1 LPNPSFECQQK
12 GIGKFNCPDRKRGKS
27 GKIKWRIIMSNKILL
42 GSVRYDNTEKLNIA
56 SELKKFSTAS
66 ITPDITGGHG
76 AAHALGSE
84 DLQVLYEVSRA
95 VNSTLILDEILSI
108 VMKKSIELLKAE
120 RGFLMLL
127 DSDGKLQFK
136 TAHNIKKQE
145 LDQSDLKVSTTIA
158 EGVVKTGRSTYTSD
172 ALSDDRFCSK
182 QSVLQMNIRSAMCV
196 PLKIKNQMIGVVYLD
211 NSSKANIFLQSDL
224 YLFELFADQAALAIQ
239 NAQLYTELFNLQRF
253 QEAILDKTPVA
264 IIVVENNGRLR
275 SLNSAAVRLFEKAY
289 SFDTNNPLLGENLL
303 HLLPDGER
311 EFWWENIGKSDVKTI
326 EVESHKL
333 KTGASDIFIRLH
345 FSPFDHMEGDLSGR
359 IIVAEDITEKV
370 ILEQYLIMSEK
381 MIAKGEMAASIGHE
395 LNNYL
400 ATISSNAQLLSINIA
415 NQQYE
420 KVPPKVEAMVS
431 NIDKMKRF
439 TAGLMDFS
447 NLETR
452 KVICD
457 IPRLVDDVVFFVK
470 PQQKFKGI
478 KIELDMASDLP
489 KAEIDVGQVHQVLL
503 NLLMNA
509 ADSIK
514 DSETKDGRISI
525 SCRAKGDLMEIMV
538 SDNGPGISEEV
549 LLRIFEPYIT
559 TKKTGHGLGLSTSYR
574 IISNHKGRLIGQNN
588 PNGGAVFTVELPLR

>member
-1 LPNPSFECQQK
+1 
-12 GIGKFNCPDRKRGKS
+12 
-27 GKIKWRIIMSNKILL
+27 MSNKILL
-42 GSVRYDNTEKLNIA
+42 GSVRYDTTEKLNIA
-56 SELKKFSTAS
+56 SELKKFSS
-66 ITPDITGGHG
+66 PSMVHDIDGGHG

-84 DLQVLYEVSRA
+84 DLQALYEVARA
-95 VNSTLILDEILSI
+95 VNSSLILDEILSI

-158 EGVVKTGRSTYTSD
+158 EGVVKTGRSTVTSD
-172 ALSDDRFCSK
+172 AMNDDRFCCK

-211 NSSKANIFLQSDL
+211 NSSKTNIFLKSDL

-264 IIVVENNGRLR
+264 IIVVEENGRMR
-275 SLNSAAVRLFEKAY
+275 SLNTAAARLFELAY
-289 SFDTNNPLLGENLL
+289 SFDPNRPLLGENLL
-303 HLLPDGER
+303 QLLPTEER
-311 EFWWENIGKSDVKTI
+311 EFWADSIAKSNQKSVEI
-326 EVESHKL
+326 ESHKL
-333 KTGASDIFIRLH
+333 NAGTKDIFISLR
-345 FSPFDHMEGDLSGR
+345 FSPFDHMEGDLNGR
-359 IIVAEDITEKV
+359 IIVAEDITEKA

-381 MIAKGEMAASIGHE
+381 MIAKGEMAASVGHE

-400 ATISSNAQLLSINIA
+400 ATISSNAQLLSINIT

-420 KVPPKVEAMVS
+420 KVPPKVDAMVN
-431 NIDKMKRF
+431 NIEKMKRF

-447 NLETR
+447 NLETK
-452 KVICD
+452 KVVCD
-457 IPRLVDDVVFFVK
+457 IPRLIDDVVFFVK
-470 PQQKFKGI
+470 PQQKFRGI
-478 KIELDMASDLP
+478 RIELDLSPNLP
-489 KAEIDVGQVHQVLL
+489 KVEIDVGQVHQVLL
-503 NLLMNA
+503 NLLLNA

-514 DSETKDGRISI
+514 DSETPDGRIGI
-525 SCRAKGDLMEIMV
+525 SCKSKDDFLVIKV
-538 SDNGPGISEEV
+538 DDNGPGITKDV
-549 LLRIFEPYIT
+549 LPRIFEPYVT

-574 IISNHKGRLIGQNN
+574 IISNHKGRLTGQNS
-588 PNGGAVFTVELPLR
+588 PEGGAAFTIELPLK

>member
-1 LPNPSFECQQK
+1 
-12 GIGKFNCPDRKRGKS
+12 
-27 GKIKWRIIMSNKILL
+27 MSNKILL
-42 GSVRYDNTEKLNIA
+42 GSVRYDTTEKLNIA
-56 SELKKFSTAS
+56 SELKKFSAPNTVHE
-66 ITPDITGGHG
+66 IDGGHG

-84 DLQVLYEVSRA
+84 DLQALYEVARA

-158 EGVVKTGRSTYTSD
+158 EGVVKTGRSTVTSD
-172 ALSDDRFCSK
+172 AMNDDRFCCK

-264 IIVVENNGRLR
+264 IIVVEENGRMR
-275 SLNSAAVRLFEKAY
+275 SLNTAAARLFELAY
-289 SFDTNNPLLGENLL
+289 SFDPDRPLLGENLL
-303 HLLPDGER
+303 KLLPAEER
-311 EFWWENIGKSDVKTI
+311 IFWADSIGKSNIKPVEI
-326 EVESHKL
+326 ESHKL
-333 KTGASDIFIRLH
+333 TAGTKDIFISLR
-345 FSPFDHMEGDLSGR
+345 FSPFDHMEGDLNGR

-400 ATISSNAQLLSINIA
+400 ATISSNAQLLSINIT

-420 KVPPKVEAMVS
+420 KVPPKVEAMVN

-447 NLETR
+447 NLETK
-452 KVICD
+452 KVVCD
-457 IPRLVDDVVFFVK
+457 IPRLIDDVVFFVK
-470 PQQKFKGI
+470 PQQKFRGI
-478 KIELDMASDLP
+478 RIELDMSPNLP
-489 KAEIDVGQVHQVLL
+489 KVEIDVGQVHQVLL
-503 NLLMNA
+503 NLLLNA

-514 DSETKDGRISI
+514 DSDTQDGLIGI
-525 SCRAKGDLMEIMV
+525 SCKIKDDCLEIRV
-538 SDNGPGISEEV
+538 KDNGPGIAKDV
-549 LLRIFEPYIT
+549 LLRIFEPYVT

-574 IISNHKGRLIGQNN
+574 IISNHKGRLTGQNS
-588 PNGGAVFTVELPLR
+588 PEGGAVFTVELPLK

>member
-1 LPNPSFECQQK
+1 
-12 GIGKFNCPDRKRGKS
+12 
-27 GKIKWRIIMSNKILL
+27 MSNKILL

-56 SELKKFSTAS
+56 SELKKFSAANT
-66 ITPDITGGHG
+66 TTDITGGHG

-145 LDQSDLKVSTTIA
+145 LSQSDLKVSTTIA

-172 ALSDDRFCSK
+172 AMNDDRFSGK

-196 PLKIKNQMIGVVYLD
+196 PLKIKNQIIGVVYLD

-239 NAQLYTELFNLQRF
+239 NAQLYTELYNLQRF

-264 IIVVENNGRLR
+264 IIVVEDNGQMR
-275 SLNSAAVRLFEKAY
+275 SLNAAAARLFEKAY
-289 SFDTNNPLLGENLL
+289 AFNPDRPLLGENLL
-303 HLLPDGER
+303 RLLPEEER
-311 EFWWENIGKSDVKTI
+311 AFWQENIVKSSARPTEI
-326 EVESHKL
+326 ESHKL
-333 KTGASDIFIRLH
+333 KAGAQDIFIRLR
-345 FSPFDHMEGDLSGR
+345 FSPFAHLEGDLNGR

-400 ATISSNAQLLSINIA
+400 ATISSNAQLLLINIT

-452 KVICD
+452 KVVCD
-457 IPRLVDDVVFFVK
+457 IPRLVDDVVFFIK

-478 KIELDMASDLP
+478 KIELDLAQDLP
-489 KAEIDVGQVHQVLL
+489 KTEIDVGQIHQVLL

-509 ADSIK
+509 ADSIR
-514 DSETKDGRISI
+514 DSETKDGRIVI
-525 SCRAKGDLMEIMV
+525 SCRSKDEGLEITV

-549 LLRIFEPYIT
+549 LPRIFEPYIT

-574 IISNHKGRLIGQNN
+574 IISNHKGRLSGENGS
-588 PNGGAVFTVELPLR
+588 NGGAVFTVELPLR

>member
-1 LPNPSFECQQK
+1 
-12 GIGKFNCPDRKRGKS
+12 
-27 GKIKWRIIMSNKILL
+27 MSNKILL

-56 SELKKFSTAS
+56 SELKKFSTTS
-66 ITPDITGGHG
+66 ISPEITGGQG

-95 VNSTLILDEILSI
+95 VNSTLILDEILSL

-136 TAHNIKKQE
+136 TTHNIKKQE

-196 PLKIKNQMIGVVYLD
+196 PLKIKNQIIGVVYLD
-211 NSSKANIFLQSDL
+211 NSSRANIFLQSDL

-264 IIVVENNGRLR
+264 IIVVEDNGRLR

-303 HLLPDGER
+303 HLLPEGER
-311 EFWWENIGKSDVKTI
+311 EFWWDNIGKSNLKTV

-333 KTGASDIFIRLH
+333 KAGASDIFIRLH
-345 FSPFDHMEGDLSGR
+345 FSPFDQMEGDLNGR

-415 NQQYE
+415 NQHYE
-420 KVPPKVEAMVS
+420 KVAPKVEAMVS

-457 IPRLVDDVVFFVK
+457 MPRLVDDVVFFVK

-478 KIELDMASDLP
+478 KIELDMAPDLP
-489 KAEIDVGQVHQVLL
+489 KAEIDVGQIHQVLL
-503 NLLMNA
+503 NLLMNS

-514 DSETKDGRISI
+514 DSDTSDGRISI
-525 SCRAKGDLMEIMV
+525 SCRGRGDMMEIVV

-549 LLRIFEPYIT
+549 LPRIFEPYVT

-574 IISNHKGRLIGQNN
+574 IISNHKGRLIGQNS
-588 PNGGAVFTVELPLR
+588 PDGGAVFTVELPLH

>member
-1 LPNPSFECQQK
+1 
-12 GIGKFNCPDRKRGKS
+12 
-27 GKIKWRIIMSNKILL
+27 MSNKILL
-42 GSVRYDNTEKLNIA
+42 GSVHYDTTEKLNIA
-56 SELKKFSTAS
+56 SELKKFSMANTVADIAS
-66 ITPDITGGHG
+66 GHG

-84 DLQVLYEVSRA
+84 DLQALYEVSRA

-136 TAHNIKKQE
+136 TAHNINKQE
-145 LDQSDLKVSTTIA
+145 LSKNDLKVSTTIA
-158 EGVVKTGRSTYTSD
+158 EGVIKTGRSTVTSD
-172 ALSDDRFCSK
+172 ALNDDRFSGK

-196 PLKIKNQMIGVVYLD
+196 PLKIKNQIIGVVYLD
-211 NSSKANIFLQSDL
+211 NSTKANIFLQSDL

-253 QEAILDKTPVA
+253 QEAILEKTPVA
-264 IIVVENNGRLR
+264 IIVVEDNGRIR
-275 SLNSAAVRLFEKAY
+275 SLNTAAAHLFEKAY
-289 SFDTNNPLLGENLL
+289 LFNPQGALLGENLL
-303 HLLPDGER
+303 YLLPGEER
-311 EFWWENIGKSDVKTI
+311 VFWQENIGQSSARP
-326 EVESHKL
+326 VEIDSHKL
-333 KTGASDIFIRLH
+333 KAGAQDVYIRLR
-345 FSPFDHMEGDLSGR
+345 FSPFDHMEGALNGR
-359 IIVAEDITEKV
+359 IIVAEDITDKV

-400 ATISSNAQLLSINIA
+400 ATISSNAQLLSINIT

-420 KVPPKVEAMVS
+420 KIPPKVEAMVS

-457 IPRLVDDVVFFVK
+457 IPRLVDDVVFFIK

-478 KIELDMASDLP
+478 KIELDLAQDLP
-489 KAEIDVGQVHQVLL
+489 KAEIDVGQIHQVLL

-509 ADSIK
+509 ADSIR
-514 DSETKDGRISI
+514 DSETPNGRIVI
-525 SCRAKGDLMEIMV
+525 SCRSKAECLEIMV
-538 SDNGPGISEEV
+538 SDNGPGINDDV
-549 LLRIFEPYIT
+549 LPRIFEPYIT

-574 IISNHKGRLIGQNN
+574 IIGNHKGRLIGQNN
-588 PNGGAVFTVELPLR
+588 PDGGAVFTIELPLR